1 MPERVVALFD
11 DLVVE
16 LSAFWVLLELEVL
29 GAVVA
34 FVLLFV
40 AELLFALLVVV
51 VAAFVLF
58 VVVAALAVLLV
69 AVAAVLL
76 AVAAAALLK
85 VVREPNEEADV
96 LLSAR
101 EDVVAILLVEL

>member
-1 MPERVVALFD
+1 MPERVVALPA

-16 LSAFWVLLELEVL
+16 FSALWVLLELDVL

-51 VAAFVLF
+51 VVALVLF
-58 VVVAALAVLLV
+58 VEVAALAVLPV
-69 AVAAVLL
+69 AEAAVLL
-76 AVAAAALLK
+76 AVAAALLK

-101 EDVVAILLVEL
+101 EDVVAILLVEF